1 MKITIYKIIAILLL
15 LFNGVGAI
23 YGGGNLIL
31 HPDGSSLGITI
42 EWLRYSP
49 FNDFLIPGI
58 VLFLVNGI
66 LSFVVIIFILINFR
80 HYRMLVIA
88 EGVLL
93 SGWIVIQMFLLRTVN
108 NLHIIMGSTGLLL
121 IIIGKLL
128 LPPKLSK

>member
-93 SGWIVIQMFLLRTVN
+93 SGWIVIQMLLLRTVN

>member
-1 MKITIYKIIAILLL
+1 MNITIYKIIAILLL

>member
-1 MKITIYKIIAILLL
+1 MNITIYKIIAILLL

-31 HPDGSSLGITI
+31 HPDGSSQGITI

-108 NLHIIMGSTGLLL
+108 NLHIIMGFDR
-121 IIIGKLL
+121 IITYYYRQITSA
-128 LPPKLSK
+128 SKTK